1 MWQGF
6 ENRIRA
12 QRGNKIR
19 EGMVFFW
26 SGVCDAGL
34 GMEKEAV
41 LPNSSQRWENECP
54 ACRAYRG
61 ILLLCH
67 TPCSYKSAFRLKRRC
82 VCSGAALWRS
92 RRCSMSVINQAG
104 DHSQSH
110 GKWNEQLVSGWK
122 KQRLIFQVF
131 LPEEQTPFDDSSF
144 LVFLFLILKLIY
156 WIFKVYCRQWLPYTK
171 IWLDIYA

>member
-110 GKWNEQLVSGWK
+110 GKRNEQLVSGWK
-122 KQRLIFQVF
+122 NK
-131 LPEEQTPFDDSSF
+131 DSFFKSSYQKNRH
-144 LVFLFLILKLIY
+144 LLMIAAFLFSFFWFLN
-156 WIFKVYCRQWLPYTK
+156 
-171 IWLDIYA
+171 